1 MLILNIVPTNTKCIH
16 HIVKQFLLFCTLF
29 RVKRFLEYS
38 KAFNLII
45 HDTLLNKTV
54 GMEVPAHLVR
64 WMAAFLLD

>member
-1 MLILNIVPTNTKCIH
+1 MYSPYSKTVFT
-16 HIVKQFLLFCTLF
+16 LFCTLF

-45 HDTLLNKTV
+45 HDIHILLNKTV